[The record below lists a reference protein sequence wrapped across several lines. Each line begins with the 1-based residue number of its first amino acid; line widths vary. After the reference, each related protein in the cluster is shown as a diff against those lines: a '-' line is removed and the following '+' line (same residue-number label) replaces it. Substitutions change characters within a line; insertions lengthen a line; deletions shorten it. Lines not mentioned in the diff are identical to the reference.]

1 MYEGISYFIKIYQT
15 SNLSLTLVTANNLY
29 LQNYYV
35 TGHKD
40 KNII

>member
-15 SNLSLTLVTANNLY
+15 SNLSLTLVTTNNLS

-35 TGHKD
+35 IGHKE